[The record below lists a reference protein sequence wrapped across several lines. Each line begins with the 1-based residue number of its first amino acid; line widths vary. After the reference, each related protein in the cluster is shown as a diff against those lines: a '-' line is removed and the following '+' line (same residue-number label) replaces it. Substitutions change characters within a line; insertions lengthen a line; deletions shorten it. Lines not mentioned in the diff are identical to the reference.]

1 MSESKF
7 ETVSSLVDNYQAS
20 DDVFNELVKDNHMS
34 ETWQRYHLIG
44 DAMRDELPHSLNID
58 MSAAIANAI
67 AEEPTVLAPIAK
79 ANFSQTVKAKVV
91 QFAKPFGQLAIAA
104 SAAGL
109 MVIGVQQN
117 VANND
122 SLIPNPIV
130 QTVPFGGVA
139 EPVSLN
145 YQQNSRVSQQQAIV
159 AQQRRFQAL
168 LQDHKQQLKFTA
180 LTEKTEKTENAD
192 KEVTNTAQ

>member
-7 ETVSSLVDNYQAS
+7 ETVSSLVDNYQS
-20 DDVFNELVKDNHMS
+20 DDAVYDELIKDNHMS

-44 DAMRDELPHSLNID
+44 DSLRDELPESLNLD
-58 MSAAIANAI
+58 LSANIANAI

-79 ANFSQTVKAKVV
+79 PSLGEQVKSKVV
-91 QFAKPFGQLAIAA
+91 QFVKPFGQVAIAA

-117 VANND
+117 VAQNE
-122 SLIPNPIV
+122 SIIPTPVV
-130 QTVPFGGVA
+130 QTNPFGGVA

-145 YQQNSRVSQQQAIV
+145 YQQPNQVTQKQV
-159 AQQRRFQAL
+159 LVEQQRRFQAL
-168 LQDHKQQLKFTA
+168 LQDHRQQIKFAA
-180 LTEKTEKTENAD
+180 LTTKEKTDSLKDTQTD
-192 KEVTNTAQ
+192 K